1 MIPRTIKIEAT
12 PMKPN
17 PRRNTESAYFSKG
30 TLFFIERMEQYDNM
44 QEAKNRSIVI
54 EQNSSRRV
62 LWRIP
67 DTEIKLMMRKHM
79 PIIFAEVDR
88 I

>member
-1 MIPRTIKIEAT
+1 
-12 PMKPN
+12 
-17 PRRNTESAYFSKG
+17 
-30 TLFFIERMEQYDNM
+30 MEQYDNM